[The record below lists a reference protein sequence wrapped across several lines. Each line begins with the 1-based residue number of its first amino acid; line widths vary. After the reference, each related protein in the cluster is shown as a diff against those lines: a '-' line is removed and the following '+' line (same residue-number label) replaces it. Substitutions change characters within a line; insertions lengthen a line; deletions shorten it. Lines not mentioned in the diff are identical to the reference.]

1 MDLNTFIFAHLKRLQ
16 ALVAYIQR
24 KTTYL
29 IHQPWISNV
38 TGLSRCH
45 RFRVEAKTSRY
56 STSLFYKKKKS
67 KRKRSVPRKLY
78 TQLNKKGRTSRLSAS
93 NQATSESSTRAGVF
107 LSLSARMCVCRCVC
121 VCVHDYRFNN
131 VLWLEARAKI
141 LGSTIITNAIMDSR
155 RNSSSSK
162 YQRDPFFD
170 VLVSY

>member
-1 MDLNTFIFAHLKRLQ
+1 MWLGYPNAIVLEWRQKRQ
-16 ALVAYIQR
+16 GIPQVCF
-24 KTTYL
+24 K
-29 IHQPWISNV
+29 
-38 TGLSRCH
+38 
-45 RFRVEAKTSRY
+45 
-56 STSLFYKKKKS
+56 KKKKS

-162 YQRDPFFD
+162 YQRDPFFWCFGFLLNTMFKTKWRTRL
-170 VLVSY
+170 LVDKIHCKSGLWVTVS